1 MSSCSRRS
9 ERLDLRG
16 GPERVE
22 VVRAEREAAVTV
34 ASIDERRELAG
45 VHQVE
50 ELPNTET
57 RTSSSRNEMD
67 QVGVGSGVIGH
78 DVS

>member
-16 GPERVE
+16 VPESIE
-22 VVRAEREAAVTV
+22 VVRAEREAAMTV
-34 ASIDERRELAG
+34 ALVDERRELAG
-45 VHQVE
+45 EHQVE
-50 ELPNTET
+50 KLPNTET
-57 RTSSSRNEMD
+57 RTNGGRDEVD
-67 QVGVGSGVIGH
+67 QVGVGGGVSGH